1 MANFIELTT
10 AQGPRA
16 INIDHIRSFTGT
28 ATGTRIAYKG
38 SSEQD
43 EVLENYE
50 TVRAMLS
57 VTTAPQ
63 PALAN
68 ASAEMLP

>member
-16 INIDHIRSFTGT
+16 INIDRIRSFTGT
-28 ATGTRIAYKG
+28 ASGTRIAYAG
-38 SSEQD
+38 TSEQED
-43 EVLENYE
+43 VLEHYD

-63 PALAN
+63 PAPAN
-68 ASAEMLP
+68 GSAGILP